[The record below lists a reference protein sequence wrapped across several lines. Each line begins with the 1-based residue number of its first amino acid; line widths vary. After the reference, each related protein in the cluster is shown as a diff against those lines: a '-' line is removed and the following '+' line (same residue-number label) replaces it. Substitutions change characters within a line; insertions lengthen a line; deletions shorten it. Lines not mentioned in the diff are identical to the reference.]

1 MIATFILPAGLEAA
15 APPTVR
21 DQVRLL
27 VSQPGGIVHATFAQL
42 ARFLSPGDLLVVN
55 TSGTLAAAVDG
66 TRQDGRAVTVHF
78 ATALDDGDWVVEV
91 RPADSPTGPMPDSQ
105 PGDVIAL
112 PDGATLVIEKTHPE
126 TQRRLWRGRFAVDCW
141 VPAYLARF
149 GRPIRYSYVTT
160 PVPLA
165 AYQTVFAREPGSAEM
180 PSAGRPFTADLVID
194 LVTRGIGIA
203 PITLHTGVS
212 SQEPGEPP
220 QPERYTV
227 PESTARAVN
236 LAREWGRRVVA
247 VGTTVTRAL
256 ESAADRGGT
265 VRSASGWT
273 NLVLGPSRPAA
284 VVTGLITGWHAPGAS
299 HLDLLEAVAGPAL
312 VDRAY
317 RAAVPAGYLW
327 HEFGDSCLLLP
338 ELGAGT
344 RDVPDR
350 QVVSRD
356 DRVLVTRGK

>member
-1 MIATFILPAGLEAA
+1 MIAAFTLPASLEAV
-15 APPTVR
+15 APPAVR

-27 VSQPGGIVHATFAQL
+27 VAHPAGIEHATFAQL
-42 ARFLSPGDLLVVN
+42 SQFLSSGDVVVVN
-55 TSGTLAAAVDG
+55 TSGTLPSAVDG

-78 ATALDDGDWVVEV
+78 ATALDDGDWVVEI
-91 RPADSPTGPMPDSQ
+91 RPTESSTGPVPDSQ
-105 PGDVIAL
+105 HGNVIAL
-112 PDGATLVIEKTHPE
+112 PDAVALTVEAPHPKG
-126 TQRRLWRGRFAVDCW
+126 QQRLWRSSLTIDGG

-149 GRPIRYSYVTT
+149 GRPIRYSYVPS

-165 AYQTVFAREPGSAEM
+165 EYQTVFARDPGSAEM
-180 PSAGRPFTADLVID
+180 PSAGRPFTADLVVE
-194 LVTRGIGIA
+194 LVTRGIGVA

-220 QPERYTV
+220 QPERFAV

-256 ESAADRGGT
+256 ESAADAGGV
-265 VRSASGWT
+265 VRAASTWT
-273 NLVLGPSRPAA
+273 DLVLGPA
-284 VVTGLITGWHAPGAS
+284 
-299 HLDLLEAVAGPAL
+299 LEAVAGAEL

-317 RAAVPAGYLW
+317 RAAVSAGYLW

-338 ELGAGT
+338 APGAGT
-344 RDVPDR
+344 GTGTGGGYVPRRD
-350 QVVSRD
+350 VVSRVD
-356 DRVLVTRGK
+356 AHVLASLGK